1 MCRLLAYASRS
12 PITLTDLFGVDELAE
27 FVELSRRH
35 CDGWGLAYAEEQGV
49 GTIRVP
55 EPAHSSPEFVEVSQ
69 EHRSDLAIVH
79 VRWATDDLAINL
91 LNTHP
96 FTNGR
101 MAFAHNGAI
110 RPAQSLDALI
120 APDVR
125 ANLEGTTDS
134 ERYFLGVADRA
145 RRMEPAQA
153 LAATTAAIAHSGI
166 DFTSLN
172 ATMVTDTELIAVNRY
187 RPGSERERG
196 EGPDYYRLKYRVT
209 PEAVVITSSGWGSG
223 WHTLDNGEML
233 VVQRRTLDTHV
244 RQFDEVDS
252 ETDSDAEAA

>member
-1 MCRLLAYASRS
+1 MCRLLAYASKS
-12 PITLTDLFGVDELAE
+12 PITLTDLFGEDELAE
-27 FVELSRRH
+27 FVELSKTH

-55 EPAHSSPEFVEVSQ
+55 EPAHSSPEFVGVSQ

-96 FTNGR
+96 FTDGR
-101 MAFAHNGAI
+101 LAFAHNGAI
-110 RPAQSLDALI
+110 RPAQALDALI
-120 APDVR
+120 APDMR
-125 ANLEGTTDS
+125 GELSGTTDS
-134 ERYFLGVADRA
+134 ERYFLAVADRA
-145 RRMEPAQA
+145 RRMDAADA
-153 LAATTAAIAHSGI
+153 LAEATTEIASSGI

-172 ATMVTDTELIAVNRY
+172 AMLVTDTELIAVNRY

-209 PEAVVITSSGWGSG
+209 PDAVVVTSSGWGSG
-223 WHTLDNGEML
+223 WQTLGNGEML
-233 VVQRRTLDTHV
+233 VVQRGTLDTHV
-244 RQFDEVDS
+244 RRFDEV
-252 ETDSDAEAA
+252 EAAAA

>member
-27 FVELSRRH
+27 FVALSKRH

-110 RPAQSLDALI
+110 RPARSLDALV
-120 APDVR
+120 AADMLGD
-125 ANLEGTTDS
+125 LEGTTDS
-134 ERYFLGVADRA
+134 ERYFLAVADRA
-145 RRMEPAQA
+145 RRMDPAEA
-153 LAATTAAIAHSGI
+153 LAETTAEIAGSGI

-172 ATMVTDTELIAVNRY
+172 ATLVTDTELVAANRY

-209 PEAVVITSSGWGSG
+209 PDAVIVTSSGWGSG
-223 WHTLDNGEML
+223 WQTLGNGEML
-233 VVQRRTLDTHV
+233 VVQRGTLETHI
-244 RQFDEVDS
+244 RRFDES
-252 ETDSDAEAA
+252 EAAAA